1 MLAGGPEPAF
11 VLALTLKVYKG
22 KVEGFRLGISI
33 EVSSAETSCVVE
45 SLSGP
50 TTCTV
55 YPVRTPFSF
64 FSGTGIHKSSAV
76 VGSLRLT
83 VNPPGRPEGAGRDIC
98 THAGMY

>member
-1 MLAGGPEPAF
+1 MLDAGPESTF
-11 VLALTLKVYKG
+11 VLALTLKVYHG

-33 EVSSAETSCVVE
+33 EVLSAETSCVVE

-64 FSGTGIHKSSAV
+64 FSGTRVHESIAV
-76 VGSLRLT
+76 VGDLRVT
-83 VNPPGRPEGAGRDIC
+83 VNPPGLPEGAGRDIC
-98 THAGMY
+98 THV